1 MKPKY
6 GWLYQLNWLFPALAF
21 ILVFAAFPIYVVFHN
36 ATNGRPNSG
45 LYQFSFY
52 QFKQI
57 FTDVNFTNALINT
70 TIYTV
75 CAIPLTLFISLLIAK
90 GISKLTHPRILQSA
104 FFLPFLTST
113 LAIGMIFQVLFAPQ
127 NQNDATIKVV
137 LIVFGTFSAL
147 PFRIIMFTSA
157 FLAVDK
163 NLYRAASADGIPNW
177 QQFFKIDLVEVF
189 PIILYSLTT
198 GIING
203 FKFLPFGLFFSYDQA
218 VAKGGHT
225 IVYYIYSQINEFQNY
240 GKAGA
245 SSVTLMFFILI
256 LTVLNRLIWT
266 RKKKTNYEKNKKT
279 RHTSLVNSGRPLG
292 N

>member
-6 GWLYQLNWLFPALAF
+6 GWVYQLCWILPALFF
-21 ILVFAAFPIYVVFHN
+21 ILVFAAFPIYVVFNN

-45 LYQFSFY
+45 FYQFSFY
-52 QFKQI
+52 QFKEI
-57 FTDVNFTNALINT
+57 FQDVNFTNALINT

-75 CAIPLTLFISLLIAK
+75 CAIPLTLFVSLLIAK
-90 GISKLTHPRILQSA
+90 GISRLTHPRALQSA

-113 LAIGMIFQVLFAPQ
+113 LAIGMIFQVLFIPQ
-127 NQNDATIKVV
+127 NQNSATIKVI
-137 LIVFGTFSAL
+137 LIVFGAFNAL

-163 NLYRAASADGIPNW
+163 NLYRAASADGIPGW
-177 QQFFKIDLVEVF
+177 QQFFKIDLPEVF

-203 FKFLPFGLFFSYDQA
+203 FKFLPFGLFFSYNQA
-218 VAKGGHT
+218 VSKNGHT
-225 IVYYIYSQINEFQNY
+225 IVYYIYAQINEFQNY

-245 SSVTLMFFILI
+245 ASVTLMFFILI
-256 LTVLNRLIWT
+256 LTIINRSIWT
-266 RKKKTNYEKNKKT
+266 RKKKSQYEKIKKNRRAKLPNPGST
-279 RHTSLVNSGRPLG
+279 LSH
-292 N
+292 